1 MIAEDF
7 GLLKQ
12 NPVFQEL
19 LHVLEQEKQWHIDR
33 LLRGSTLLGGPA
45 TGEMTARYLGVV
57 EGIDKILMYKPAEE
71 GKTDEEAEDH
81 SA

>member
-1 MIAEDF
+1 MTAEDW

-12 NPVFQEL
+12 NPVFQEFL
-19 LHVLEQEKQWHIDR
+19 SILEAEKQWHVTR
-33 LLRGSTLLGGPA
+33 LLRGSTLLGGTA
-45 TGEMTARYLGVV
+45 TNEMTARYLGVI
-57 EGIDKILMYKPAEE
+57 EGIDKTLMYKPAEE